1 MARPR
6 IFSKCSGNRLT
17 CSRVIWTVFIH
28 ADLAES
34 SMSSSLGARMLRV
47 LSTSAFGR
55 REVGCRENGA
65 ETWPFTRIN
74 TTHAQPAM
82 MTTLSVLIQNCR
94 AIRGRPRLESNQWM
108 PDARGY
114 VRSRGSDQ
122 LPPLP
127 SVYKSSP
134 TGRKTGF
141 LGQLLLPLTRSDVLA
156 VTRVVEAVFAEPDE
170 EEKKGIAT
178 PLKGISDGGIV
189 KEWEPFGEPKLF
201 SLARSNVSYRF
212 NGRDGQI

>member
-1 MARPR
+1 MFREQTDL
-6 IFSKCSGNRLT
+6 FSCHLDGLY
-17 CSRVIWTVFIH
+17 SR
-28 ADLAES
+28 
-34 SMSSSLGARMLRV
+34 G
-47 LSTSAFGR
+47 FGR
-55 REVGCRENGA
+55 KLNVLVARSAYVESPIDFCFRSKGSWLPENGA

-127 SVYKSSP
+127 SVYKSTP